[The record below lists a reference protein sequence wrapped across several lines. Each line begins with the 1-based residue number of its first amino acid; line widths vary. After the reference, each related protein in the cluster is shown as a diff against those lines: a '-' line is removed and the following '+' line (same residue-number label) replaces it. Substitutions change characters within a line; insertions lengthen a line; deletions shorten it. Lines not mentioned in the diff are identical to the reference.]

1 MYYQQF
7 VSHRWFQCKRSI
19 SQPAAL
25 KIHCSSETKQLLDEL
40 GGFTLIER
48 GVVSMKGK
56 GERLTY
62 WLIGEDP
69 ILRSERSKERRN
81 KRNSSKKNSVTD
93 PLVPR
98 SSLKNKSLVRS
109 TFMRCSSES
118 PKRLRFASSDQLDQ
132 KSSRVNSQLE
142 SIVDNSPCKTKI
154 SCAIRSSCMES
165 WRSSSNSCP
174 CVEKLCDQEAQ
185 PELLQHQLPSDMKKP
200 LLHTNLIFSNEPYL
214 SQASTKSL
222 RLGTP
227 GLLQITCRSAPSSP
241 KHSTTVLNAQK
252 RAAQSNEEIDAWDV
266 MTPLIYYSSGHLD
279 N

>member
-1 MYYQQF
+1 MF
-7 VSHRWFQCKRSI
+7 CFSRF
-19 SQPAAL
+19 AAL

-40 GGFTLIER
+40 GGFTLVER

-69 ILRSERSKERRN
+69 ILRSERSKERAS

-142 SIVDNSPCKTKI
+142 SIVDNSPCKSKA

-185 PELLQHQLPSDMKKP
+185 PELLQHELPADIKNAP
-200 LLHTNLIFSNEPYL
+200 LLRTNLIFSNEPCL
-214 SQASTKSL
+214 PRAGTKSL
-222 RLGTP
+222 RFGTP

-241 KHSTTVLNAQK
+241 KHSTMVLNAQK
-252 RAAQSNEEIDAWDV
+252 RAAQSNEEIDGWNV
-266 MTPLIYYSSGHLD
+266 MTPLIYYPNGRLD